1 VSFHHLDQLATV
13 PSPVTKAAPAA
24 RVLVTAVVAVGTAS
38 LPLGAW
44 THLAWLA
51 VVAGLLVAGAR
62 LPVTLLVRRLA
73 GPFVFVL
80 LASAGLLFLVPGTP
94 VLRIGP
100 VMVSDDGIQRFGFV
114 LARASV
120 ALTTAV
126 VLVSTT
132 SFPELLQAL
141 RSLRLPTV
149 VTTALG
155 LGYRLL
161 YLLVDEIERM
171 QRAARSRNAGSGATS
186 RRRVLVGVTAAA
198 LARAFTRGER
208 THRAMLARGY
218 TGELPSL
225 TPHRWD
231 AYSSAAVVGVA
242 AVVGAITTAAH
253 LGVG

>member
-1 VSFHHLDQLATV
+1 MSFHHLDQLATV
-13 PSPVTKAAPAA
+13 PSLVTKAAPAA
-24 RVLVTAVVAVGTAS
+24 RVLVTAAVAIGTAS

-44 THLAWLA
+44 THLGWLA
-51 VVAGLLVAGAR
+51 VTAGGLVVAAR
-62 LPVTLLVRRLA
+62 LPATVLVRRLA
-73 GPFVFVL
+73 GPFAFVL

-94 VLRIGP
+94 LVRIGP
-100 VMVSDDGIQRFGFV
+100 VGISDAGVQRFGFV

-141 RSLRLPTV
+141 RSLRLPAV

-171 QRAARSRNAGSGATS
+171 QRAARSRNAGTGAAS
-186 RRRVLVGVTAAA
+186 RRRVMVGITAAG
-198 LARAFTRGER
+198 LARAFTRGEH

-218 TGELPSL
+218 TGDLPSL
-225 TPHRWD
+225 SPHRWD
-231 AYSSAAVVGVA
+231 RYSSAAVV
-242 AVVGAITTAAH
+242 AVSGIVGAITVAAH
-253 LGVG
+253 LGVR

>member
-1 VSFHHLDQLATV
+1 MSFHHLDQLATV
-13 PSPVTKAAPAA
+13 PSPVTRAAPAA
-24 RVLVTAVVAVGTAS
+24 RVLVTTVVAVGTAA

-44 THLAWLA
+44 PHLAWLA
-51 VVAGLLVAGAR
+51 VVAGALVAAAR

-94 VLRIGP
+94 VVRIGP
-100 VMVSDDGIQRFGFV
+100 VAITDAGVQRFGFV

-141 RSLRLPTV
+141 RNLRLPTV

-171 QRAARSRNAGSGATS
+171 QRASRSRNAGSGAAS
-186 RRRVLVGVTAAA
+186 RRRVLVGITAAA

-218 TGELPSL
+218 VGDLPSL
-225 TPHRWD
+225 TPHQWD
-231 AYSSAAVVGVA
+231 GYSSVAVVAITVL
-242 AVVGAITTAAH
+242 VGAITAAAH
-253 LGVG
+253 LGVR